1 MSHKIDNIPDI
12 QPQPQS
18 CGDISFN
25 HDTCELH
32 GKPDCDC
39 HHHDRDLSPS
49 EIEELKKK
57 YEQLIREATAARDA
71 LVDKVLK
78 LDDLATETN
87 ATANK
92 DEILAALSP
101 YIVSNLTTDL
111 EPFTKAGEY
120 HIVFKHQLRP
130 DRPDTI
136 EIPFILL
143 VHVSPNGDIIQE
155 RWTSGG
161 YIDRAK
167 AYNSESWG
175 EWSEQYNYASKAD
188 IEDAKQWAAIGW
200 VL

>member
-39 HHHDRDLSPS
+39 HHRDRDLSPS

-111 EPFTKAGEY
+111 EQFTKSGVY
-120 HIVFKHQLRP
+120 HIVHRLTLPNQSIVENTYVLYVLVNPNEIVQVLADANGYKVRVKSSDTWEDWSDKHSYVFSE
-130 DRPDTI
+130 DI
-136 EIPFILL
+136 ERIVKLAKKSIK
-143 VHVSPNGDIIQE
+143 
-155 RWTSGG
+155 T
-161 YIDRAK
+161 AK
-167 AYNSESWG
+167 A
-175 EWSEQYNYASKAD
+175 A
-188 IEDAKQWAAIGW
+188 
-200 VL
+200 L

>member
-92 DEILAALSP
+92 DEILTALSP

-120 HIVFKHQLRP
+120 HVVMRRYVEQEQY
-130 DRPDTI
+130 
-136 EIPFILL
+136 EISLPYILYVQITPRENITQIL
-143 VHVSPNGDIIQE
+143 VEPGNYKVRTCINGV
-155 RWTSGG
+155 W
-161 YIDRAK
+161 
-167 AYNSESWG
+167 SEWG
-175 EWSEQYNYASKAD
+175 EQYNYASKAD
-188 IEDAKQWAAIGW
+188 IEEAKQWAAIGW